1 MRTMEEGE
9 VMNYEQR
16 FADVVSSVKRDGRY
30 RTFVN
35 LERLAGE
42 FPYARNHGAGP
53 ERVVVWCSND
63 YLGQGQNPVVIDAL
77 IESARRMGAGSGGTR
92 NISGTHHLHVMLERE
107 LATLHG
113 KEASLLFTSGY
124 ISNAATLWAL
134 GKMLPSCVIL
144 SDELNHASM
153 IDGIRQSRC
162 EKLIFKHNDVTHL
175 EELLWNIEPDR
186 PKLIAFESVYS
197 MEGDVAPIRAIV
209 DLAERYDALTYL
221 DEVHAVGLY
230 GANGGGISEL
240 EGVANRITVIE
251 GTLAKAFGCLGGYI
265 AGSSA
270 LVDAV
275 RSTAPGFIFT
285 TSLPPSVVGAAL
297 ASVRFLRERDELRQ
311 RSQERAR
318 QLKSLLKSAG
328 LPVMPSTTHIVPV
341 LIGCPVR
348 AKRISDLLLRDHG
361 IYVQP
366 INYPT
371 VPKGTERLRLTPSP
385 AHDDALMQ
393 NLVSAMIDVWG
404 RTNREMLQAA

>member
-1 MRTMEEGE
+1 
-9 VMNYEQR
+9 MNYEQL
-16 FADVVSSVKRDGRY
+16 FADVVSTVKREGRY
-30 RTFVN
+30 RTFAN
-35 LERLAGE
+35 LERLVGE
-42 FPYARNHGAGP
+42 FPYARNRGAGP
-53 ERVVVWCSND
+53 EQVVVWCSND
-63 YLGQGQNPVVIDAL
+63 YLGQGQNPIVLDAL

-92 NISGTHHLHVMLERE
+92 NISGTHHLHVILEKE
-107 LATLHG
+107 LASLHG
-113 KEASLLFTSGY
+113 KEAALLFTSGY
-124 ISNAATLWAL
+124 ISNAATLSAL
-134 GKMLPSCVIL
+134 GKMLPGCVIL

-153 IDGIRQSRC
+153 IDGIRQCRC
-162 EKLIFKHNDVTHL
+162 EKLIFKHNDMTHL
-175 EELLWNIEPDR
+175 EELLWDIEPDR
-186 PKLIAFESVYS
+186 PRLIAFESVYS
-197 MEGDVAPIRAIV
+197 MEGDVAPVRTIV
-209 DLAERYDALTYL
+209 DLAEKYRALTYL

-240 EGVANRITVIE
+240 EEVANRITVIE
-251 GTLAKAFGCLGGYI
+251 GNLAKAFGCLGGYI

-270 LVDAV
+270 LIDAV

-297 ASVRFLRERDELRQ
+297 ASVRFLRKHADLRDQL
-311 RSQERAR
+311 QERAR
-318 QLKSLLKSAG
+318 RLKGLLTSAS

-385 AHDDALMQ
+385 AHDDTLMRH
-393 NLVSAMIDVWG
+393 LVSAITDVWS
-404 RTNREMLQAA
+404 RTNDEMLEVA

>member
-1 MRTMEEGE
+1 
-9 VMNYEQR
+9 MNYEQT
-16 FADVVSSVKRDGRY
+16 FANVVSSVRREGRY
-30 RTFVN
+30 RVFVN
-35 LERLAGE
+35 LERLVGE
-42 FPYARNHGAGP
+42 FPYARNRGVGP

-63 YLGQGQNPVVIDAL
+63 YLGQGQNPIVIDAL

-107 LATLHG
+107 LAALHG

-153 IDGIRQSRC
+153 IDGIHQSRC
-162 EKLIFKHNDVTHL
+162 EKLIFKHNDVIHL

-297 ASVRFLRERDELRQ
+297 ASVRFLREHDELRQ

-385 AHDDALMQ
+385 AHNDALMRH
-393 NLVSAMIDVWG
+393 LVSALTDVWR
-404 RTNREMLQAA
+404 RTDAEMLQVA

>member
-1 MRTMEEGE
+1 
-9 VMNYEQR
+9 
-16 FADVVSSVKRDGRY
+16 
-30 RTFVN
+30 
-35 LERLAGE
+35 
-42 FPYARNHGAGP
+42 
-53 ERVVVWCSND
+53 
-63 YLGQGQNPVVIDAL
+63 
-77 IESARRMGAGSGGTR
+77 
-92 NISGTHHLHVMLERE
+92 
-107 LATLHG
+107 LHG

-134 GKMLPSCVIL
+134 GKMLPGCVIL

-162 EKLIFKHNDVTHL
+162 EKLIFKHNDVIHL

>member
-1 MRTMEEGE
+1 
-9 VMNYEQR
+9 
-16 FADVVSSVKRDGRY
+16 
-30 RTFVN
+30 
-35 LERLAGE
+35 
-42 FPYARNHGAGP
+42 
-53 ERVVVWCSND
+53 
-63 YLGQGQNPVVIDAL
+63 
-77 IESARRMGAGSGGTR
+77 
-92 NISGTHHLHVMLERE
+92 MLERE

-124 ISNAATLWAL
+124 ISNAATLLAL
-134 GKMLPSCVIL
+134 GKILPSCVIL

-162 EKLIFKHNDVTHL
+162 ERLIFKHNDMTHL

-197 MEGDVAPIRAIV
+197 MDGDVAPIRAIV
-209 DLAERYDALTYL
+209 DLAEQYGALTYL

-285 TSLPPSVVGAAL
+285 TSLPPSVVAAAL
-297 ASVRFLRERDELRQ
+297 ASVRFLRERDELRH

-318 QLKSLLKSAG
+318 QLKSLLKSAD

-341 LIGCPVR
+341 LVGCPVR

-385 AHDDALMQ
+385 AHNDALMQ
-393 NLVSAMIDVWG
+393 HLVSAMIDVWS
-404 RTNREMLQAA
+404 RTAGDMLAAA

>member
-1 MRTMEEGE
+1 
-9 VMNYEQR
+9 MNYEQR

-42 FPYARNHGAGP
+42 FPYARNHRAGP

-230 GANGGGISEL
+230 GAHGGGISEL

-297 ASVRFLRERDELRQ
+297 ASVRFLRQRDELRD
-311 RSQERAR
+311 R
-318 QLKSLLKSAG
+318 KSTRLNSSHEI
-328 LPVMPSTTHIVPV
+328 PSRMPS
-341 LIGCPVR
+341 
-348 AKRISDLLLRDHG
+348 
-361 IYVQP
+361 
-366 INYPT
+366 
-371 VPKGTERLRLTPSP
+371 
-385 AHDDALMQ
+385 
-393 NLVSAMIDVWG
+393 SA
-404 RTNREMLQAA
+404 

>member
-1 MRTMEEGE
+1 
-9 VMNYEQR
+9 
-16 FADVVSSVKRDGRY
+16 
-30 RTFVN
+30 
-35 LERLAGE
+35 
-42 FPYARNHGAGP
+42 
-53 ERVVVWCSND
+53 
-63 YLGQGQNPVVIDAL
+63 
-77 IESARRMGAGSGGTR
+77 
-92 NISGTHHLHVMLERE
+92 
-107 LATLHG
+107 
-113 KEASLLFTSGY
+113 
-124 ISNAATLWAL
+124 
-134 GKMLPSCVIL
+134 MLPGCVIL

-162 EKLIFKHNDVTHL
+162 EKLIFKHNDVIHL
-175 EELLWNIEPDR
+175 EELLWNIEPNR